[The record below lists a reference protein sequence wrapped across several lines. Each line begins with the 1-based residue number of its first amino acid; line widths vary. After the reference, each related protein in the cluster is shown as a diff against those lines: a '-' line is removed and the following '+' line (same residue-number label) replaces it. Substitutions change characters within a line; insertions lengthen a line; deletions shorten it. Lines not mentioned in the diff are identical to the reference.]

1 MNCQLTTCTRRD
13 TSHCNKHCYPYT
25 FLHGSEGNRGFYHKT
40 NVPTKYQ
47 KCRLSNL
54 PIAEQNPKIK
64 TVIDRYL
71 GDIDRYIISENRG
84 LFLFSIPN
92 PQNLFGTGV
101 GKTTTACTILNEYL
115 IYRVKQ
121 HLKGELELSENPTYF
136 IKASEFQNT
145 YNSQFR
151 GDSERQKEASESYY
165 RMKARMKNV
174 ELLVIDD
181 IAIRDL
187 TEALKNEL
195 FEVIDYRVVE
205 DKTTIYTSN
214 HPLGNIIEML
224 GERICSRIDGTTYA
238 LGFEGQDKRKE
249 KMW

>member
-1 MNCQLTTCTRRD
+1 MNCAFSSCRRRG
-13 TSHCNKHCYPYT
+13 TSDCNKHCYPYT
-25 FLHGSEGNRGFYHKT
+25 LLHGSEGNRGFYHTT
-40 NVPTKYQ
+40 NVPKKYQ

-64 TVIDRYL
+64 GVIDKYL
-71 GDIDRYIISENRG
+71 TNIERYIVNEHRG
-84 LFLFSIPN
+84 LFLFSIPSQ
-92 PQNLFGTGV
+92 QNLFGTGV

-115 IYRVKQ
+115 VYRVRQ
-121 HLKGELELSENPTYF
+121 HLRGEISLKENPTYF
-136 IKASEFQNT
+136 VKASEFQNV

-151 GDSERQKEASESYY
+151 GDSIHQREASETYY

-214 HPLGNIIEML
+214 HPLSNVIEML

-238 LGFEGQDKRKE
+238 LGFTGIDKRKE
-249 KMW
+249 KVW